1 MDFKNPQP
9 SEIAERSVLGG
20 ILHHGQEAYL
30 DVADIITP
38 DSFTNDMNK
47 VIYNCIRQI
56 CEKKAEG
63 VVLDPGLVL
72 SASQE
77 CGYGQFFTEKKH
89 AEYLRG
95 LFNFGGTVDIN
106 NIRTH
111 GAKIRKLQIARDLQ
125 KAALQSVVDLGNI
138 NGTEEIEKI
147 CFLAE
152 EHIIQEMDKLF
163 GQGHNDIK
171 DMGEGLS
178 DFVQNLIENPQDSFG
193 IPNQYV
199 EYCRAIGGGHIR
211 KELDIIAARAK
222 QGKAET
228 LDSILYTVDGPKLMK
243 DIKIGDLLCHPSGK
257 TTKVIQLHPQGK
269 SQVYKIYFNDGTF
282 VKCNKEHLFTVSHR
296 RNRLEQNCTISI
308 QNLLNKNLNY
318 KTLDGKRR
326 NNYYIKLTKP
336 VKMNKKPLPIH
347 PYVMGVILG
356 DAHIGKMVML
366 TCFDNQIIENCN
378 KLLKPGYKFKKSK
391 KREGLYLLVGK
402 TNGLNYYNRI
412 LKEIGLYGT
421 KAKNKFIPSIY
432 KYNSKK
438 NRSFLLQGL
447 MDTDG
452 YAGSKNIIPEYA
464 TKSKK
469 LALDVT
475 EVVESLGGIC
485 KLKRRITY
493 CNNIGFYSYRLHIST
508 NNNKQL
514 FKLDRK
520 INAASIRTKTELKR
534 WITKI
539 VKTKKQEEM
548 QCITVDAKDGL
559 YLTNNFIVTHN
570 SFFADN
576 IGFYIAEKFNIP
588 VINIDTELSQEQHW
602 IRLLGIISGVDMNEI
617 KTGQFAKDPEKLAKV
632 RDAEERIK
640 KVPYKYECIGHRSFE
655 DALAILRRWVNKHV
669 GIDENGRRN
678 DCLIIYDYIKL
689 LSEDGLE
696 KNMAEYQKLGFLVT
710 ALKNFLIR
718 YDVPCLAFAQLNR
731 DGIDGDST
739 AAMAGSDRILM
750 YCSSLAFFKPKTLE
764 EMAIGTKYGNRKMHV
779 VAARNGPGTDEET
792 YLHMQFDKN
801 IGRITEVCTQ
811 AKVKEEE
818 NYKKAFGYEGDDDED
833 IELPN

>member
-222 QGKAET
+222 QGK
-228 LDSILYTVDGPKLMK
+228 
-243 DIKIGDLLCHPSGK
+243 
-257 TTKVIQLHPQGK
+257 
-269 SQVYKIYFNDGTF
+269 
-282 VKCNKEHLFTVSHR
+282 
-296 RNRLEQNCTISI
+296 
-308 QNLLNKNLNY
+308 
-318 KTLDGKRR
+318 
-326 NNYYIKLTKP
+326 
-336 VKMNKKPLPIH
+336 
-347 PYVMGVILG
+347 
-356 DAHIGKMVML
+356 
-366 TCFDNQIIENCN
+366 
-378 KLLKPGYKFKKSK
+378 
-391 KREGLYLLVGK
+391 
-402 TNGLNYYNRI
+402 
-412 LKEIGLYGT
+412 
-421 KAKNKFIPSIY
+421 
-432 KYNSKK
+432 
-438 NRSFLLQGL
+438 
-447 MDTDG
+447 
-452 YAGSKNIIPEYA
+452 
-464 TKSKK
+464 
-469 LALDVT
+469 
-475 EVVESLGGIC
+475 
-485 KLKRRITY
+485 
-493 CNNIGFYSYRLHIST
+493 
-508 NNNKQL
+508 
-514 FKLDRK
+514 
-520 INAASIRTKTELKR
+520 
-534 WITKI
+534 
-539 VKTKKQEEM
+539 
-548 QCITVDAKDGL
+548 
-559 YLTNNFIVTHN
+559 